1 MKILFLSHRIPYP
14 PNKGDKIRSYH
25 LLKFLS
31 QKYKIYL
38 ATILDEKKDVQYHKS
53 LEKYCEEI
61 KFVYFNKKINLFK
74 NLFSRKPFSITSFY
88 NTKLQD
94 YVNQIVA
101 EQNLDAIICFCSSMA
116 EYVFR
121 CNLIKQNKIH
131 PLKLIMDYVDLD
143 SDKWLQYANYKKIP
157 LNMIYRIENKRLLE
171 YEKKINKIFDYSI
184 FVSDREEKVF
194 KKYYPEARNIF
205 VIQNGVNAEYFIPK
219 DNSKLRSFK
228 KEIDPILVFT
238 GVMNYFANEDG
249 VCWFSNKIYPM
260 ILNRFPNAQFY
271 IVGNN
276 PTNKIIKLRKIK
288 GIIVTGYVSDIR
300 KYYHMADI
308 CVIPLRIAR
317 GLQNKVLEAMACGNA
332 VVATSNA
339 SDGIKC
345 QNNKDI
351 VIANDEE
358 NFAKEVI
365 RLLENVE
372 IRQKLGA
379 NAIENVKKNYN
390 WRENIE
396 GFTQLLEG

>member
-1 MKILFLSHRIPYP
+1 MRNILFLRI
-14 PNKGDKIRSYH
+14 I
-25 LLKFLS
+25 
-31 QKYKIYL
+31 
-38 ATILDEKKDVQYHKS
+38 
-53 LEKYCEEI
+53 
-61 KFVYFNKKINLFK
+61 
-74 NLFSRKPFSITSFY
+74 
-88 NTKLQD
+88 
-94 YVNQIVA
+94 
-101 EQNLDAIICFCSSMA
+101 
-116 EYVFR
+116 
-121 CNLIKQNKIH
+121 
-131 PLKLIMDYVDLD
+131 
-143 SDKWLQYANYKKIP
+143 
-157 LNMIYRIENKRLLE
+157 
-171 YEKKINKIFDYSI
+171 
-184 FVSDREEKVF
+184 
-194 KKYYPEARNIF
+194 
-205 VIQNGVNAEYFIPK
+205 
-219 DNSKLRSFK
+219 SKLRSFK

-276 PTNKIIKLRKIK
+276 PTNKIKKLRKIK

-396 GFTQLLEG
+396 GFTKLLEG